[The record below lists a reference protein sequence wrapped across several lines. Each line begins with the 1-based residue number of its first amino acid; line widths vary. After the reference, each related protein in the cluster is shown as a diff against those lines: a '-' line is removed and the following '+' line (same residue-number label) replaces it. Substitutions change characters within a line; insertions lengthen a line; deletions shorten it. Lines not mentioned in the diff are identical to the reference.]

1 MWKDYSLSFIKKNR
15 ASGISIVA
23 AAFISALFLSL
34 LCSLFYNFWIYEIE
48 NIIMEEGDWHGRIVG
63 DMDEND
69 LALIRNFANV
79 EKAVIN
85 ENESEM
91 SSVVTDIY
99 FKNPRTV
106 FRDMPLI
113 TEKLGLEED
122 AAVYNTLL
130 LSRYMIH
137 DPRDKEPP
145 LLMTFYLV
153 ILMIVSVSLIL
164 IIHNSFAVSMDARIH
179 QLGIISGIGATP
191 GQIRACLLQEAAM
204 LCIAPIL
211 SGSLA
216 GIALTFGTIRT
227 INFFAEGMTGRHEA
241 VFRYD
246 PIVFAVT
253 FLVSVLTVFISACI
267 PAVRLSRLT
276 PLQAIHNAGG
286 LQLKKGRHSHI
297 LSMMFGIEGELAGNA
312 LKAQKKA
319 LRTSALSLTLSFLG
333 FTIMLCFF
341 TLSGISTDH
350 TYFERY
356 QNMWDVMVTVKD
368 QQISDF
374 ALADELGELPGVKS
388 CIVYQKAKTV
398 VSVPE
403 EEISREVNELG
414 GPEMISGGAVTA
426 ENGYYLIQSPIVVMD
441 DEGFAEYCRQL
452 GVSPELDGCIVLNRI
467 WDSINSNFRYREYVP
482 FVTEDADIFDI
493 PVTAYTQEVPVLR
506 EEYDDYALVQFIP
519 LSLWNTISAKEEIA
533 ETDTYIRILAKD
545 DTAPDGLGELETEI
559 SRILGKKY
567 DIEIENRIQEKI
579 TNDNMIRGSM
589 LILGGFC
596 ALLALIGIANV
607 FSNTLG
613 FLRQRKRE
621 FAQYMSVGM
630 TPGGMRKM
638 FCIEAAVIAGRPLL
652 VTLPITALAV
662 KLMITASYL
671 DPAEFWEK
679 APIVPIIIFMLLI
692 FGFVAFAYYI
702 GGRRVLK
709 YSLAEAL
716 RNDSMS

>member
-15 ASGISIVA
+15 ASSISIIV

-34 LCSLFYNFWIYEIE
+34 LCGLFYNFWIYEIE
-48 NIIMEEGDWHGRIVG
+48 NIAIEEEDWQGRIAG
-63 DMDEND
+63 DMDEDD

-79 EKAVIN
+79 ENAVIN
-85 ENESEM
+85 ENESGM
-91 SSVVTDIY
+91 SSVVIDIY
-99 FKNPRTV
+99 FKNPRTI

-122 AAVYNTLL
+122 AAAYNLLL

-153 ILMIVSVSLIL
+153 ILTIVSLSLIL
-164 IIHNSFAVSMDARIH
+164 IIHNSFAVSMDARTH
-179 QLGIISGIGATP
+179 QLGILSGIGATP
-191 GQIRACLLQEAAM
+191 GQIRTCLLQEAAL
-204 LCIAPIL
+204 LCIVPIL
-211 SGSLA
+211 LGSFA
-216 GIALTFGTIRT
+216 GIALTFGTLRT
-227 INFFAEGMTGRHEA
+227 MNFFAEGVTGRHEA

-276 PLQAIHNAGG
+276 PLQAIRNMGG
-286 LQLKKGRHSHI
+286 LQLKKGRHSHV

-312 LKAQKKA
+312 LKAQRKA
-319 LRTSALSLTLSFLG
+319 LRTSAFSLTLSFLG

-356 QNMWDVMVTVKD
+356 QDVWDVMVTVKNE
-368 QQISDF
+368 QISDF
-374 ALADELGELPGVKS
+374 TRIDELRELPEVKS

-403 EEISREVNELG
+403 AGISKEANELG
-414 GPEMISGGAVTA
+414 GPEIISGGAVTA

-441 DEGFAEYCRQL
+441 DEGFKEYCRQI
-452 GVSPELDGCIVLNRI
+452 GISPRFDGCIVLNRI

-482 FVTEDADIFDI
+482 FVSGNENIFEI
-493 PVTAYTQEVPVLR
+493 PVIAYTQEEPVLR
-506 EEYDDYALVQFIP
+506 EEYDDYVLVQLMP
-519 LSLWNTISAKEEIA
+519 LSMWNTISAKTETA
-533 ETDTYIRILAKD
+533 EMDTYIRILAKD
-545 DTAPDGLGELETEI
+545 GTDPDGLSELETGIFRLLSKE
-559 SRILGKKY
+559 Y
-567 DIEIENRIQEKI
+567 DIEVENRIQEKV
-579 TNDNMIRGSM
+579 TNDNMIKGFM

-630 TPGGMRKM
+630 TPDSMRKM

-652 VTLPITALAV
+652 VTLPLSALTV

-679 APIVPIIIFMLLI
+679 APIVPIIIFMLFI
-692 FGFVAFAYYI
+692 FGFVALAYYI